1 MPNEVLYVKLLGN
14 FEVKNSHGILNR
26 ETLHSDKLLRL
37 LSYILIF
44 RKKDLTVQELCDAL
58 WPIGTSGN
66 PAGALKNL
74 MYRLRGSMK
83 ILGEDDFILTR
94 RGFYCWNQDIEV
106 HADFEKFDELSRK
119 AVDVSKTED
128 EKVTAAQLAVK
139 IYHGTLPSKVASEQ
153 WGLPLETYFHS
164 CYLDTVKFLSD
175 YYENRQ
181 LYEQMEDLCSEA
193 LTYDGL
199 DEQLH
204 CSLIKALIM
213 QGKKNL
219 ALAHYH
225 RAEKQLYES
234 LGMRGSLK
242 LQSVY
247 ENLLSMKNNQYGN
260 MEEIRRD
267 ILESRNPDSVFMCE
281 YTIFKEIYRLENRRL
296 DRLGITEYIILLSLK
311 REEKEA
317 QEQTWEYLTKR
328 SMEKL
333 ENVLRSQLRRGDA
346 AARYSDSQF
355 IVLLPTCTE
364 TTAQMVADRISS
376 AFLEVNK
383 NKRLILTCEIQ
394 EVSSSSSVNVDEMLK
409 NS

>member
-14 FEVKNSHGILNR
+14 FEVRNSHGILNR
-26 ETLHSDKLLRL
+26 ETLHSDKLMRL

-58 WPIGTSGN
+58 WPNGTSEN

-94 RGFYCWNQDIEV
+94 RGFYSWNQEITV
-106 HADFEKFDELSRK
+106 QADFEQFDELCRT
-119 AVDVSKTED
+119 VSDGSETE
-128 EKVTAAQLAVK
+128 EQRVAAAQAAVK
-139 IYHGTLPSKVASEQ
+139 IYNGTLPSKVASEQ

-164 CYLDTVKFLSD
+164 CYLDTVKYLAG
-175 YYENRQ
+175 YYEN
-181 LYEQMEDLCSEA
+181 LEMYEQMEDLCSEA

-204 CSLIKALIM
+204 CNLIKALIQ

-225 RAEKQLYES
+225 RAEKQLYDS

-242 LQSVY
+242 LRSVY
-247 ENLLSMKNNQYGN
+247 ENLLSMKTNQYGN
-260 MEEIRRD
+260 MDEIRRD
-267 ILESRNPDSVFMCE
+267 ILESRNTDSVFMCE
-281 YTIFKEIYRLENRRL
+281 YSVFKEIYRLENRRL
-296 DRLGITEYIILLSLK
+296 DRLGITEYILLLSLK

-317 QEQTWEYLTKR
+317 QEQTWEFLTKR
-328 SMEKL
+328 AMEKL
-333 ENVLRSQLRRGDA
+333 EGVLKGQLRRGDA

-355 IVLLPTCTE
+355 IVLLPTCTQH
-364 TTAQMVADRISS
+364 TAQMVADRISS
-376 AFLEVNK
+376 AFAETSK
-383 NKRLILTCEIQ
+383 NKGLILTYEIQ
-394 EVSSSSSVNVDEMLK
+394 EVTSSSSVNVEEVLK
-409 NS
+409 KS